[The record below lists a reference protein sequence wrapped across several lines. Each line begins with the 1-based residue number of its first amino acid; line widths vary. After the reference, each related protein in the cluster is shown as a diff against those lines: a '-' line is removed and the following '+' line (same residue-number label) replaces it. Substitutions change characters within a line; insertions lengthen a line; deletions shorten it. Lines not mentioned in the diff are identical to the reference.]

1 MDVSLIANTT
11 DPQVFTS
18 FHCLKYCSPLQMLMS
33 SFSLLQVTHIAA
45 KGNVVIV
52 NPARETKPE
61 KLQNMMKSIQSLS
74 GV

>member
-11 DPQVFTS
+11 DPQDITS
-18 FHCLKYCSPLQMLMS
+18 FHYLKYCSPLKMLMS
-33 SFSLLQVTHIAA
+33 SLLQATHIAA

-52 NPARETKPE
+52 NPARDINPE
-61 KLQNMMKSIQSLS
+61 KLQKMMKSIQRFS

>member
-18 FHCLKYCSPLQMLMS
+18 FHCLKYCSPLIMLMS
-33 SFSLLQVTHIAA
+33 SLLQVTHIAA
-45 KGNVVIV
+45 KGNIVIV

-61 KLQNMMKSIQSLS
+61 KLKKMMKSIQSLS